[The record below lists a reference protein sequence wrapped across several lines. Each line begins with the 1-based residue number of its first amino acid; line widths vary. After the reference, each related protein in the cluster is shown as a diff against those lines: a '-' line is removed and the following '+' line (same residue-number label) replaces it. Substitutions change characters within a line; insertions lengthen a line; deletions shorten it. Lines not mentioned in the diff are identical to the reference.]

1 LAFNAYHKEKK
12 KAGELTETD
21 ASLVTSTTP
30 SNSRPHVESYDRVS
44 WTRKFEDSGCPPTIG
59 SIVASLG
66 LEPYY
71 TANDGVKSFASPD
84 VQELEQ
90 YIYGF
95 ASTLPQDK
103 DALLDIA
110 TAPDQL
116 TTQADKLLRQFGEK
130 LWGEDHLAWPQSSS
144 SGGKGTRKLVY
155 ENVLDQDVYV
165 QVDIRD

>member
-1 LAFNAYHKEKK
+1 LAFNAYNKEK
-12 KAGELTETD
+12 KAGELIETD
-21 ASLVTSTTP
+21 TSLKTSTTP
-30 SNSRPHVESYDRVS
+30 SNRRPNVENYDRVS
-44 WTRKFEDSGCPPTIG
+44 WTRKFEDSGCPPTID

-71 TANDGVKSFASPD
+71 TANNGIKSFASPD

-90 YIYGF
+90 YISGF

-144 SGGKGTRKLVY
+144 SEGKGTRKLVY

-165 QVDIRD
+165 QVKKRD